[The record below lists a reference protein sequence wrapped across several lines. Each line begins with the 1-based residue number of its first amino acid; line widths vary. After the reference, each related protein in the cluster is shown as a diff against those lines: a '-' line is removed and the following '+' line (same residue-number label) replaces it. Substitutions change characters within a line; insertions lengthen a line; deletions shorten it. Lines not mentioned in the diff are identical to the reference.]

1 MSSVTD
7 VIMSFPIVTSSVY
20 ELIFLIGK
28 SIKKKKKNWI
38 EDTSRASAG
47 TTFGYKNILC
57 IFSVGYHIADEFLFC
72 YFIYLFIFCCC

>member
-28 SIKKKKKNWI
+28 SIKKKKKN
-38 EDTSRASAG
+38 
-47 TTFGYKNILC
+47 
-57 IFSVGYHIADEFLFC
+57 
-72 YFIYLFIFCCC
+72 